1 MNHSFDPFR
10 PIPDSDGASVLKLEA
25 TRLQDAAR
33 AKGTKLSRGAAL
45 EAVAKLRGYRDWN
58 AAAAA
63 VAAAG
68 ADLSTGAPWRNID
81 AEIPS
86 LPMRIV
92 RAGDPGHAAVRE
104 VMRWAQQ
111 MDAIAD
117 KVADE
122 DRASMLELVGG
133 DVPYVFVQDGH
144 RWPDRLYRLCD
155 RGYEPFANI
164 AFTREQLAEVGAVAW
179 CDFCGSHSGTD
190 MVSVV
195 HDEVRHTRDR
205 VKLKQVA
212 RLLGSIAILADQL
225 QRQSVT

>member
-1 MNHSFDPFR
+1 MNHSFDPFLPR
-10 PIPDSDGASVLKLEA
+10 PSSAGASALKLEA
-25 TRLQDAAR
+25 ARLQDAAR
-33 AKGTKLSRGAAL
+33 AKGTKLSRSAAL
-45 EAVAKLRGYRDWN
+45 EAVAKLRGYKDWN

-63 VAAAG
+63 VTAAD
-68 ADLSTGAPWRNID
+68 ADRSTDAPWLNID
-81 AEIPS
+81 AKIPS

-92 RAGDPGHAAVRE
+92 RAGDPGYAAVRE

-133 DVPYVFVQDGH
+133 DVPYVFVQDSH

-164 AFTREQLAEVGAVAW
+164 ALTREQLVEIGAVEW
-179 CDFCGSHSGTD
+179 CDFCGSHSGSD

-205 VKLKQVA
+205 TRLKQVA
-212 RLLGSIAILADQL
+212 RLLGLIATLADQL
-225 QRQSVT
+225 QRQGGK